1 MCLAAQEVQWI
12 RQLLAEIGVP
22 VKNEGPTTIYSDSQS
37 AMHMVNNPTPG
48 RAKHIDIKYHFVKE
62 ARQRGV
68 VEFKYVS
75 TDKEAADVLTKALA
89 RPKLVAFRNILTG
102 KTESLNVHA
111 TATSTGA
118 AKPATT
124 TKRVIFAT

>member
-1 MCLAAQEVQWI
+1 
-12 RQLLAEIGVP
+12 
-22 VKNEGPTTIYSDSQS
+22 
-37 AMHMVNNPTPG
+37 MHMVNNPTSG

-89 RPKLVAFRNILTG
+89 RPKLVALFRNVLTG

-111 TATSTGA
+111 TVTSTGA

-124 TKRVIFAT
+124 TKRVTFAS